1 MISYLEYRGEL
12 IYQNQNLDG
21 GSKVRLENE
30 VVKSLCR
37 IDFLSHTRKLEIDFE
52 IVPTLKLAS
61 KSINQLKWENLC
73 LDRIGDVTSHLSKN
87 YKEMYNENW
96 NNLAMDIK
104 KEIIPI
110 VDEKL
115 SVLIS
120 EGQLLE
126 NMKSQI
132 LFDIMNIALYKSYSL
147 VCESEFYNCLYKIYI
162 NGYIPCGWTG
172 EYPKGNIKVI

>member
-1 MISYLEYRGEL
+1 M
-12 IYQNQNLDG
+12 
-21 GSKVRLENE
+21 RLENE
-30 VVKSLCR
+30 VVQSLCR
-37 IDFLSHTRKLEIDFE
+37 IDFLSHTRKLEVDFE

-73 LDRIGDVTSHLSKN
+73 LDKIGDVTSHLSKN
-87 YKEMYNENW
+87 YKEMYNKNW

-104 KEIIPI
+104 KEIIPV

-147 VCESEFYNCLYKIYI
+147 VCESEFYNCLYEVYI
-162 NGYIPCGWTG
+162 
-172 EYPKGNIKVI
+172 

>member
-1 MISYLEYRGEL
+1 M
-12 IYQNQNLDG
+12 
-21 GSKVRLENE
+21 RLENE

-73 LDRIGDVTSHLSKN
+73 LDKIGDVTSHLSKN
-87 YKEMYNENW
+87 YKEMYNKNW

-132 LFDIMNIALYKSYSL
+132 YLI
-147 VCESEFYNCLYKIYI
+147 
-162 NGYIPCGWTG
+162 
-172 EYPKGNIKVI
+172 

>member
-1 MISYLEYRGEL
+1 M
-12 IYQNQNLDG
+12 
-21 GSKVRLENE
+21 RLENE

-87 YKEMYNENW
+87 YKEMYNKNW

-110 VDEKL
+110 VDKKL

-147 VCESEFYNCLYKIYI
+147 VCESE
-162 NGYIPCGWTG
+162 
-172 EYPKGNIKVI
+172 

>member
-1 MISYLEYRGEL
+1 MISYLEYRVEL

-73 LDRIGDVTSHLSKN
+73 LDKIGDVTSHLSKN
-87 YKEMYNENW
+87 YKEMYNKNW

-132 LFDIMNIALYKSYSL
+132 YLI
-147 VCESEFYNCLYKIYI
+147 
-162 NGYIPCGWTG
+162 
-172 EYPKGNIKVI
+172 

>member
-1 MISYLEYRGEL
+1 M
-12 IYQNQNLDG
+12 
-21 GSKVRLENE
+21 RLENE
-30 VVKSLCR
+30 VVQSLCR
-37 IDFLSHTRKLEIDFE
+37 IDFLSHTRKLEVDFE

-73 LDRIGDVTSHLSKN
+73 LDKIGDVTSHLSKN
-87 YKEMYNENW
+87 YKEMYNKNW

-104 KEIIPI
+104 KEIIPV

-147 VCESEFYNCLYKIYI
+147 VCES
-162 NGYIPCGWTG
+162 
-172 EYPKGNIKVI
+172 